1 MKIITGSS
9 HSAFAQSL
17 QKHLGIESVAVDI
30 STFSNGEKRVWIKDQ
45 LAGENVVFVQSFS
58 HPTDENIMEF
68 LLITDALERLGVRHV
83 NAVIPWMG
91 YSLQDKVFRTGEPIA
106 AKVVADLV
114 SNSYVKRV
122 ALLDLHNSSVPG
134 FFSIPT
140 QNLSANELFADY
152 VKTNFGTESL
162 VVASPDFGGL
172 KRARKFAD
180 TLGVNLVNID
190 KHRNLATGEVSVNSM
205 QGGSVEG
212 KKVVVFDDSILSGNT
227 VVEVSRLLKEK
238 GASEVHI
245 LVTHGVFT
253 DNALDSIQTDSID
266 SIVITNSISH
276 ESLPEKVT
284 VVDASPLFAEVLN
297 AWM

>member
-1 MKIITGSS
+1 MKLITGSS
-9 HSAFAQSL
+9 HPSFAQAL
-17 QKHLGIESVAVDI
+17 QQQLGIEGIAVDI

-114 SNSYVKRV
+114 SNSYVKR
-122 ALLDLHNSSVPG
+122 ATLLDLHNSSVPG

-140 QNLSANELFADY
+140 QNLSANELFAEY
-152 VKTNFGTESL
+152 VRTNFGTDSL

-180 TLGVNLVNID
+180 TLGIDLVNID
-190 KHRNLATGEVSVNSM
+190 KHRNLVTGEVSVNSM
-205 QGGSVEG
+205 QGGSVED

-227 VVEVSRLLKEK
+227 VVEVSKLLKEK
-238 GASEVHI
+238 GAAEVNI

-253 DNALDSIQTDSID
+253 ENALEIIQTDDID
-266 SIVITNSISH
+266 SVVISNSIAH
-276 ESLPEKVT
+276 ESLPEKIKILDV
-284 VVDASPLFAEVLN
+284 SPLFAKVIK